1 MEIDGKC
8 CIIVARKMEGKSFV
22 MRIMAIDYGDARTG
36 IAVSDAMGVLV
47 GEAWVIKEY
56 SAEKVADAIA
66 ASAHERGVERLV
78 LGYPLNMDGSAGES
92 AREAEMFAQR
102 LREKTGRTVV
112 LRDERGTTVSAHR
125 YLNETDTRGKKR
137 KAVVD
142 AVAAVIILQDYL
154 EYRRI
159 HRG

>member
-1 MEIDGKC
+1 MKILAVDLGK
-8 CIIVARKMEGKSFV
+8 V
-22 MRIMAIDYGDARTG
+22 RTG
-36 IAVSDAMGVLV
+36 IAICDASEVL
-47 GEAWVIKEY
+47 ASPLAVIRQTDRDKL
-56 SAEKVADAIA
+56 AEEIA
-66 ASAHERGVERLV
+66 TLAKTHGAEEIA